1 MKLIL
6 IDIDSDAGDAASDEV
21 SGEVIL
27 YQYTAYFLIS
37 PVNIIRPLY
46 RNLVRPSVQLFLNGE
61 GNDLRQDKLA
71 ACFQKSRIE
80 DKTEKQIL
88 SFVRFPGVATLAFAG
103 CLKFGCNCSQFS
115 NGFLARI

>member
-1 MKLIL
+1 MLLTGNLLQGYRVGSIAVKLIL

-46 RNLVRPSVQLFLNGE
+46 RNLVRPSVQLFLNGCLLYTS
-61 GNDLRQDKLA
+61 DA
-71 ACFQKSRIE
+71 ADE
-80 DKTEKQIL
+80 
-88 SFVRFPGVATLAFAG
+88 
-103 CLKFGCNCSQFS
+103 
-115 NGFLARI
+115 